1 MVIGLLILIPKGLRV
16 LLRSPIM
23 IKTIRK
29 YSLEEYFG
37 IDVQMIVIDLKFLIL
52 SIQLDLP
59 MLS

>member
-1 MVIGLLILIPKGLRV
+1 
-16 LLRSPIM
+16 M